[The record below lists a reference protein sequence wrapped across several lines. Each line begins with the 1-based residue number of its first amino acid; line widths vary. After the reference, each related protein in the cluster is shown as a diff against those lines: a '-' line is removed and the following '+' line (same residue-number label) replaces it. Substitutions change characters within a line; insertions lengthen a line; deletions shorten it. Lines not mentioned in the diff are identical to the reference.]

1 MSNLPKT
8 IKKEQIFKSHFK
20 YCLNKWFPDTIFL
33 TQLSSFPNC
42 TDVYHQIC
50 GHSTTTCDQILPVF
64 DCQPRSRRQLW
75 TSYLLPQCY
84 RKWHFKAP
92 LCITFKIKIW
102 VVAYLKLCVVLICWL
117 PYFCC
122 FVSVRISIHCKF
134 FFDTLQIYLGL
145 GSHHWVFGPMINFQ
159 IARAPT
165 TVFVNQQ
172 LKLCVLPCLPARW
185 AVCRFSN

>member
-102 VVAYLKLCVVLICWL
+102 VVAYFFNFSQL
-117 PYFCC
+117 FQQQ
-122 FVSVRISIHCKF
+122 KF
-134 FFDTLQIYLGL
+134 FFIKSVLC
-145 GSHHWVFGPMINFQ
+145 NFSM
-159 IARAPT
+159 RL
-165 TVFVNQQ
+165 
-172 LKLCVLPCLPARW
+172 LKCFFKFFFALKKLKKPPSKVAQNSSNPL
-185 AVCRFSN
+185 FSLTASTAQMAQTEEFMFQNVANCM